1 MCTEKRGQILT
12 TYWLLRS
19 RYINMH
25 GIWSNSSLSVP
36 SEYGATL
43 GDDFKGD
50 RIRRQNRANRR
61 RQEFQA
67 LQGYRACLIGHNSR
81 RAFHNGR
88 VFDLGLERL
97 EADYGINGLGTL
109 RGRHN
114 PLRFHMVEQPL
125 RPFFEVGFGQ
135 LPHAALHSVCGISE
149 SLRGRTIP
157 TKTPRQSLRA
167 RQALPKEPSRN
178 SATGRAL
185 TAFRR
190 LEPQTVFP

>member
-19 RYINMH
+19 RYINMR

-43 GDDFKGD
+43 GGDFKGD

-81 RAFHNGR
+81 RAFHNGC

-97 EADYGINGLGTL
+97 EADYDINGLGTL
-109 RGRHN
+109 VVDGKKTEFKQEDVAKIGAGQMHGIMGLENLQIVEVQLGRE
-114 PLRFHMVEQPL
+114 L
-125 RPFFEVGFGQ
+125 
-135 LPHAALHSVCGISE
+135 SE
-149 SLRGRTIP
+149 DDIIRSDFIW
-157 TKTPRQSLRA
+157 
-167 RQALPKEPSRN
+167 
-178 SATGRAL
+178 
-185 TAFRR
+185 
-190 LEPQTVFP
+190 